1 MNPGP
6 ARTQGRNGVPK
17 GGQPGAWRA
26 FVVRARCC
34 LGVIAAAIVLS
45 LGPLAGAQEPTP
57 QRIDAPTAPG
67 AAPDQA
73 VNPAAAPDAAPDQKA
88 KPAPTPDDA
97 QGQAGTPVPT
107 PDQAVKPAPTPD
119 AAPDQTARPV
129 PDPPPEQAAKPAPPS
144 EQAAKPDPAPAT
156 APDPTAKPTPAP
168 DKAPDQAATPGPELD
183 QAAKPARALDTA
195 PDQTAKPTPAQDKE
209 PDQAV
214 TPAPAPDQAAKPEPA
229 PATAPSQ
236 TAKAA
241 PAQPPPRAKKK
252 DEPDR
257 IRGRITKVEGST
269 IFVETVDGKTL
280 RLGFSDTHTTFFSL
294 SKANYHDV
302 VFGTYVGA
310 VSEKLGNDIYSPI
323 RRDSLSWLHRG
334 YELRIIDE
342 DLRGIAVGHTEWDL
356 TSTSV
361 MTHGWVDD
369 QEDRVISIK
378 YGSTDYEET
387 DVEVPRNVPVL
398 RMSRGDKRLIKQGA
412 AVFVGAQKGAD
423 GSYQM
428 QFIFIGKDGI
438 VPPM

>member
-1 MNPGP
+1 MNPRP
-6 ARTQGRNGVPK
+6 VRTQVRNDVRNGENPER
-17 GGQPGAWRA
+17 WDA
-26 FVVRARCC
+26 FVVVRALCC
-34 LGVIAAAIVLS
+34 LGMIAAAAIVLS
-45 LGPLAGAQEPTP
+45 LGRPASAQEPTP
-57 QRIDAPTAPG
+57 QRIDAPAAPG
-67 AAPDQA
+67 AAPDQTA
-73 VNPAAAPDAAPDQKA
+73 KPAPALDPPPEQAAEPAPAAAPDQAAKPAPAPDQAAKPAPAPDAAPDQAA
-88 KPAPTPDDA
+88 KPVPTPDDA
-97 QGQAGTPVPT
+97 PGQAGTPVPA
-107 PDQAVKPAPTPD
+107 PDQAVKPAPTP
-119 AAPDQTARPV
+119 AA
-129 PDPPPEQAAKPAPPS
+129 
-144 EQAAKPDPAPAT
+144 
-156 APDPTAKPTPAP
+156 
-168 DKAPDQAATPGPELD
+168 
-183 QAAKPARALDTA
+183 A
-195 PDQTAKPTPAQDKE
+195 PDQTAKPAPAQDKG
-209 PDQAV
+209 PDQAA
-214 TPAPAPDQAAKPEPA
+214 TPAPAPDQAAKPESA

-236 TAKAA
+236 TAKPA

-252 DEPDR
+252 DDPDR
-257 IRGRITKVEGST
+257 IRGKITKVDGSA
-269 IFVETVDGKTL
+269 IFVQTADGKTL
-280 RLGFSDTHTTFFSL
+280 HLGFSDTHTTFFSL

-310 VSEKLGNDIYSPI
+310 VSEKLGDDIYSPI

-378 YGSTDYEET
+378 YGPTDYEET

>member
-6 ARTQGRNGVPK
+6 VRTQVRNGVRN
-17 GGQPGAWRA
+17 GGDPGRWGA
-26 FVVRARCC
+26 FVVVRALCC
-34 LGVIAAAIVLS
+34 LGMIAAAAIVLS
-45 LGPLAGAQEPTP
+45 LGRPASAQEPTP
-57 QRIDAPTAPG
+57 QRIDAPAAPG
-67 AAPDQA
+67 AAPDQS
-73 VNPAAAPDAAPDQKA
+73 VKPAAALHAAPDQTAKPAPALDPPPEQAAEPAPAAAPDQAAKPAPAPDQAAKPAPAPDAAPDQAA
-88 KPAPTPDDA
+88 KPVPTPDDA
-97 QGQAGTPVPT
+97 PGQAGTPVPA
-107 PDQAVKPAPTPD
+107 PDQAVKPAPTP
-119 AAPDQTARPV
+119 AA
-129 PDPPPEQAAKPAPPS
+129 
-144 EQAAKPDPAPAT
+144 
-156 APDPTAKPTPAP
+156 
-168 DKAPDQAATPGPELD
+168 
-183 QAAKPARALDTA
+183 A
-195 PDQTAKPTPAQDKE
+195 PDQTAKPAPAQDKG
-209 PDQAV
+209 PDQAA
-214 TPAPAPDQAAKPEPA
+214 TPAPAPDQAAKPESA

-236 TAKAA
+236 TAKPA

-252 DEPDR
+252 DDPDR
-257 IRGRITKVEGST
+257 IRGKITKVDGSA
-269 IFVETVDGKTL
+269 IFVQTADGKTL
-280 RLGFSDTHTTFFSL
+280 HLGFSDTHTTFFSL

-310 VSEKLGNDIYSPI
+310 VSEKLGDDIYSPI

-378 YGSTDYEET
+378 YGPTDYEET

>member
-73 VNPAAAPDAAPDQKA
+73 VNPAAAPDAAPDEKA

-107 PDQAVKPAPTPD
+107 PDQAVKPAPPPD

-144 EQAAKPDPAPAT
+144 EQAAKPEPAPAT

-168 DKAPDQAATPGPELD
+168 DKG
-183 QAAKPARALDTA
+183 
-195 PDQTAKPTPAQDKE
+195 

-342 DLRGIAVGHTEWDL
+342 DLRGIAIAHQEWDL

-378 YGSTDYEET
+378 YGPTDYEET